1 MRRVTIETGARL
13 HFGLL
18 SHRPQT
24 GRHFG
29 GAGLMIDSPGVKL
42 HASPGSRDEVI
53 GPSFLIERVQNII
66 ATYRERAG
74 TKQPPSCRVEIED
87 FIPPHQGLG
96 SGTQLAL
103 AVGKALSLC
112 ADEGN
117 LPATE
122 IARRVNRGARSALG
136 IYGFEQGGFLIDG
149 GKQERDQ
156 IGTLVSRTPF
166 PADWRILL
174 VTPPT
179 TAGLSGTDEQ
189 SAFHRLA
196 GMPEAATNRLCRLLV
211 MELLPAIVEHKYSEA
226 AEAIYQFGQE
236 VGGYFEPVQGGR
248 FASRQMAE
256 LAGSLRSRGIP
267 GVGQSSWGPTMFA
280 LQESQTAAETLAGEL
295 QKESQWSDCKIQIS
309 RPRNQGAHFIPVH

>member
-42 HASPGSRDEVI
+42 TASPASHDEVL
-53 GPSFLIERVQNII
+53 GPDFLTDRIQNTI
-66 ATYRERAG
+66 ATYRNRVSAEH
-74 TKQPPSCRVEIED
+74 QPPPCRVEIED

-112 ADEGN
+112 ADEGD

-122 IARRVNRGARSALG
+122 LARRVNRGARSALG

-149 GKQERDQ
+149 GKREREQ
-156 IGTLVSRTPF
+156 IGTLVCRIEF

-174 VTPPT
+174 ITPAT
-179 TAGLSGTDEQ
+179 DAGLSGTDELH
-189 SAFHRLA
+189 AFDRLA
-196 GMPEAATNRLCRLLV
+196 GMPEQATNRLCRLLV

-256 LAGSLRSRGIP
+256 LASSLRSRGIP
-267 GVGQSSWGPTMFA
+267 GVGQSSWGPTLFA

-295 QKESQWSDCKIQIS
+295 QNESKWDDCKIQIS
-309 RPRNQGAHFIPVH
+309 RPRNHGASITVT